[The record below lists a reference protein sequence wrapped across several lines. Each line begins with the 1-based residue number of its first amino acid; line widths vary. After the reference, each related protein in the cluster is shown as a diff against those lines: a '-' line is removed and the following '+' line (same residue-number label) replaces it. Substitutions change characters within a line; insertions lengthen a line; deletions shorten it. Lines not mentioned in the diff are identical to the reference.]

1 MGQRHQ
7 VFLIAKVIPHGP
19 LDAKPNYRSLGGYHH
34 QWCYGRLPLKA
45 TRRFINLVSQK
56 DNAEVIQLELDDIQ
70 GKYHKL
76 NGVNPAFPK
85 IPCPYLMSILAMAWD
100 FDLDDERSPYISGRS
115 VEHSIVPSN
124 CGSFSQDNN
133 DGITVIDV
141 SDLSNPSCCHVVRDR
156 PISAEQYVR
165 RHFGGL
171 LSRDEANDAQM
182 VISALDNIPLIT
194 LEVLAEVWPHEYMK
208 STSAAPLGTE
218 VLTEIHASNPSL
230 RGVPQLSEI
239 TIDLA
244 IRQSIDDEDFSAI
257 EKLIWMPGRADQIL
271 SALSQQ
277 DKFSDGALSLVAKV
291 LDVDPDRDTVN
302 LSGWKL
308 ASEQIKSLFSGSV
321 GVKSVN
327 LSKMP
332 NVTIDCVRGI
342 LTAIPTISC
351 LNLLGTP
358 ISNEDMVGLLS
369 TEPKLF
375 YHMDVLLHKVFL
387 SFHEHAPYDAAFWFP
402 APASVM
408 AGGASS
414 AIPYFTPQRIV
425 QTFTDYLSPFAGQP
439 MMMSLSS
446 AYLGLLGL
454 ACMSYGPRPEGQ
466 KWGERFISILPTD
479 EPRLGM
485 RTTYVLAT
493 TEMSKR
499 SYAFVRIVQNNGSP
513 VLDPDFRKEARD
525 FFKFL
530 VDEGRPAP
538 TAASVD
544 KLVDLI
550 DKVGYKLMGDAELE
564 EFKRMMVWYVNN
576 SES

>member
-7 VFLIAKVIPHGP
+7 VFLISKVIPHGP

-34 QWCYGRLPLKA
+34 QWCYGRLPPKA
-45 TRRFINLVSQK
+45 TRRFVSLVSQK
-56 DNAEVIQLELDDIQ
+56 DNAEIIQLELDDIQ
-70 GKYHKL
+70 GKYHKR
-76 NGVNPAFPK
+76 NGVKPAFPK

-100 FDLDDERSPYISGRS
+100 FDLDDEKFP
-115 VEHSIVPSN
+115 
-124 CGSFSQDNN
+124 FSQDNN

-141 SDLSNPSCCHVVRDR
+141 SDLSNPSYCHVVRDR
-156 PISAEQYVR
+156 PISAEQYVGR
-165 RHFGGL
+165 YFGGSMSL
-171 LSRDEANDAQM
+171 DEANDVQM
-182 VISALDNIPLIT
+182 VIGALDNIPLIT

-208 STSAAPLGTE
+208 STSAASLGTE
-218 VLTEIHASNPSL
+218 VLTKIRAANPSL
-230 RGVPQLSEI
+230 GGVPQLSEI

-244 IRQSIDDEDFSAI
+244 VRQSIDEEDFSAI
-257 EKLIWMPGRADQIL
+257 EQLIWMPGRADQIL

-277 DKFSDGALSLVAKV
+277 DKFSEGALSLVAKV
-291 LDVDPDRDTVN
+291 LDVDPNRDTVN

-308 ASEQIKSLFSGSV
+308 ASGQIKSLFSGRV

-327 LSKMP
+327 LARMP

-342 LTAIPTISC
+342 LTVIPTISC

-358 ISNEDMVGLLS
+358 ISNEDIVGLLS
-369 TEPKLF
+369 TEPELF

-402 APASVM
+402 APASIM

-425 QTFTDYLSPFAGQP
+425 QTFTDYLSPFAAEP

-485 RTTYVLAT
+485 RTTYVLVT

-538 TAASVD
+538 TASSVD

-550 DKVGYKLMGDAELE
+550 DKVGYKLMSDAELE

-576 SES
+576 SRVDTGKNEKN